1 MLTFLS
7 VCNELWVVRPLLP
20 LRELKLTS
28 SCEVCRPEVREVL
41 RRGVRL
47 VRPPLAIPDGAD
59 CPQQKAHRRQLQEHP
74 DLTFLVAIPRLPSP
88 SAVLRQFG
96 VRTANFPP
104 LRISRCIFCQRH
116 VHDAP
121 SDPPLCLRRARDR
134 RWRRSGC
141 ALPRWT
147 PSDLP
152 CAPSSTGVRS
162 WARAAGEETKGWRG
176 TRWEHR
182 YVPPRARPKLL
193 DGWTGIHE
201 AAAGPIAD
209 YSQRIAYSAGQWL
222 DSSRPHRR

>member
-28 SCEVCRPEVREVL
+28 SREVCRPEVREVL

-88 SAVLRQFG
+88 STVLRQLG

-104 LRISRCIFCQRH
+104 LRISRKHLLPATCPRRSQRSSSLP
-116 VHDAP
+116 AQG
-121 SDPPLCLRRARDR
+121 SRSALASQRLRSPPLDPLR
-134 RWRRSGC
+134 
-141 ALPRWT
+141 P
-147 PSDLP
+147 P
-152 CAPSSTGVRS
+152 VRS
-162 WARAAGEETKGWRG
+162 
-176 TRWEHR
+176 
-182 YVPPRARPKLL
+182 LL
-193 DGWTGIHE
+193 DG
-201 AAAGPIAD
+201 
-209 YSQRIAYSAGQWL
+209 SSFLGQGSWRGDKRVAWYAL
-222 DSSRPHRR
+222 GTSVRPPSSSSKITRRMDGD